1 MHNFEL
7 PIALLQDVV
16 DNHTISIFVDI
27 KYFKN
32 AIKSLE
38 TNSKIQDTDYLRP
51 IEFLSR
57 ALKHPNYYLPSDNS
71 KYTREDL
78 DKMILDAIDFL
89 KN

>member
-7 PIALLQDVV
+7 PIALLQDAV

-38 TNSKIQDTDYLRP
+38 TNSKIQDVDYSRP

-57 ALKHPNYYLPSDNS
+57 ALTHPNYYWPTDNS
-71 KYTREDL
+71 KYTKEDL
-78 DKMILDAIDFL
+78 DKMIQDAINFL
-89 KN
+89 KD